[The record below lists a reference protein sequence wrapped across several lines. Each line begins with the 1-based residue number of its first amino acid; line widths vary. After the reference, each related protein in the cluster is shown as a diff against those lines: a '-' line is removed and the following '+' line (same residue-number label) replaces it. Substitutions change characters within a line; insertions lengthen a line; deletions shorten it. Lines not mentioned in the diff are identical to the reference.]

1 MQEETELIRWKA
13 MAGRPVGVQEGFVI
27 LDEAFHASAGAVDF
41 LVKKL
46 GRSIADVRND
56 KTRVGLSLRDLRLV
70 DDDAR
75 TTPATGP
82 IVETGKEPHR
92 LFGLLGQ
99 GSRLLHQ
106 RCAECFELLVIRL
119 SQNEIYVVCV
129 AQVVHLRGAEVRVT
143 TQSDLHLRPG
153 HEYMIQNALENR
165 RGLAATDSATGS
177 QNGRDQLARPPFVEM
192 DWHVAGL
199 VMVGVEQRE
208 LLCTVRGIVRVIDVQ
223 DELLG
228 RLVVG
233 LDEWFQ

>member
-1 MQEETELIRWKA
+1 MKST
-13 MAGRPVGVQEGFVI
+13 F
-27 LDEAFHASAGAVDF
+27 
-41 LVKKL
+41 
-46 GRSIADVRND
+46 
-56 KTRVGLSLRDLRLV
+56 
-70 DDDAR
+70 
-75 TTPATGP
+75 
-82 IVETGKEPHR
+82 
-92 LFGLLGQ
+92 
-99 GSRLLHQ
+99 
-106 RCAECFELLVIRL
+106 
-119 SQNEIYVVCV
+119 VCV

-177 QNGRDQLARPPFVEM
+177 QNGRNSTCPSRPFVEM

-223 DELLG
+223 DDLLG
-228 RLVVG
+228 RLVIG

>member
-1 MQEETELIRWKA
+1 M
-13 MAGRPVGVQEGFVI
+13 I

-75 TTPATGP
+75 TAPATGL
-82 IVETGKEPHR
+82 IVEAGKQPHR

-119 SQNEIYVVCV
+119 SQNEIYV
-129 AQVVHLRGAEVRVT
+129 L
-143 TQSDLHLRPG
+143 SPG
-153 HEYMIQNALENR
+153 HHRTGLLPQQPRQDGLRSLSRLGPDHLQRPCGGPPPRPSLAIDSNAAACAGPARAVSKSSIYESRCNR
-165 RGLAATDSATGS
+165 NDGMPSGTGTYS
-177 QNGRDQLARPPFVEM
+177 RP
-192 DWHVAGL
+192 HL
-199 VMVGVEQRE
+199 
-208 LLCTVRGIVRVIDVQ
+208 
-223 DELLG
+223 
-228 RLVVG
+228 
-233 LDEWFQ
+233 

>member
-1 MQEETELIRWKA
+1 MQEETENAWLGWKA
-13 MAGRPVGVQEGFVI
+13 MAGRHPVGVQEGLVI

-153 HEYMIQNALENR
+153 HEYMIQLLR
-165 RGLAATDSATGS
+165 SCRSASTRICHTPVT
-177 QNGRDQLARPPFVEM
+177 QNGRDQLARPPLRR
-192 DWHVAGL
+192 DGL
-199 VMVGVEQRE
+199 ACSQYSP
-208 LLCTVRGIVRVIDVQ
+208 
-223 DELLG
+223 
-228 RLVVG
+228 
-233 LDEWFQ
+233 W